1 MKSVINDYISHE
13 IVRNPAL
20 LPLSNKASDPLSVNF
35 GSTNTICAYVRARES
50 GRQGAAHV

>member
-20 LPLSNKASDPLSVNF
+20 LPLSNKASDLLHVNF
-35 GSTNTICAYVRARES
+35 GNANTMCAYVRARES

>member
-1 MKSVINDYISHE
+1 MKSVINDYIGHE

-20 LPLSNKASDPLSVNF
+20 PPLSNKASDPLPANF
-35 GSTNTICAYVRARES
+35 GNPNTICAYVRAREP

>member
-20 LPLSNKASDPLSVNF
+20 LPLSNKASDLLPVNS
-35 GSTNTICAYVRARES
+35 GNANTACACLRARES
-50 GRQGAAHV
+50 GRRGAAHV

>member
-20 LPLSNKASDPLSVNF
+20 LPLSNKASDLLPVNF
-35 GSTNTICAYVRARES
+35 GNANTVCACPRARES
-50 GRQGAAHV
+50 GRQEAAHV